1 MPGPATSRSTATT
14 GSTSRAWPSR
24 PPSPGGRLGDYAAV
38 LGIGVLDLAAVG
50 LFAVASTQGLVSV
63 VSTLG
68 SLYPVATV
76 VLARLLLKERPTRG
90 QLAGVT
96 VAMAGVVAISA
107 A

>member
-1 MPGPATSRSTATT
+1 M
-14 GSTSRAWPSR
+14 
-24 PPSPGGRLGDYAAV
+24 

-76 VLARLLLKERPTRG
+76 VLARLLLKERLTRG
-90 QLAGVT
+90 RLAGVT